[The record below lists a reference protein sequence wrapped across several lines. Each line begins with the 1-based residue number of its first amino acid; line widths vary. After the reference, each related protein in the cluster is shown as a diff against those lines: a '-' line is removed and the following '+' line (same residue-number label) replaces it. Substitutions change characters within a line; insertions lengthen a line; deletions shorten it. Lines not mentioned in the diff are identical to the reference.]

1 MSTHVNFTAPGGY
14 RNGATGR
21 GTGGAAAASKGGK
34 TSVNHP
40 ARHRVGIVAL
50 LLAAVS
56 LFASLLVAMPQASAA
71 ADSSGP
77 QLNNLII
84 DKVYQLTPVEV
95 PEGVE
100 VSETGFAPEVTEYT
114 GTAYQS
120 VTAIQ
125 IYPFVDSG
133 VSVSLTAD
141 GESVSSQ
148 TTSNRYTYFP
158 LSINTVGTYS
168 IEIKV
173 SRGFSSNTYKIE
185 LEKVNTDYRG
195 RAPIYEDA
203 DFLENVKVYSDLSS
217 STSSLKSVVKSDT
230 FVGASLSGV
239 TNWSINSTQEGVG
252 SSPFPTTSSGE
263 DLSDGYGLFTV
274 DLGKTYDVSKIRG
287 IFSVSAGKSM
297 SSSNHKVQIS
307 VSTDGKNWES
317 PITAGRLHKG
327 QFNAVLYDFG
337 ASYEARY
344 IRVDIT
350 SWSAGTF
357 NALNLYQFMIF
368 TDPAEDADT
377 AGEAS
382 DSESTGIDGG
392 TVAHQNE
399 SRHQYL
405 SRAQATVIE
414 FGLTV
419 TGWTPSEGYGR
430 AYTTA
435 EEKELIG
442 YSGPVFYDVDMVN
455 SDYMDENPD
464 SVWGI
469 TKAPF
474 GTNGAANSG
483 DPREYL
489 EEEML
494 EYISNA
500 IAFGF
505 GDEGSYSTSEARALA
520 KWFEWTHDHY
530 PAVLTFTNQYPGQW
544 NGSIAEYMDIS
555 EPDMLMFDD
564 YYGDTSFAQPGSFN
578 LSDNLKNAARELL
591 AQTTWAQYRQY
602 ASEGWDGS
610 GVKPITYGQ
619 YLDSFAFNRPESSK
633 ALIFNLSLLSGMKY
647 LIFFRLE
654 YQFDRS
660 YFFDEDGTPMRGAL
674 EWGEIIRTA
683 QAMDEQLMRLNS
695 DWIMIKGGSIASS
708 DSDISGYQTGKFD
721 SNAEKN
727 AEYGLS
733 QVTVES
739 KSTAYSGGTG
749 DVVLGYY
756 DPLTGLYESEIAE
769 NFAGYTAPKA
779 FTVLNALTTGSEERY
794 NVSRIGLRE
803 SGSSANTQQEITV
816 TVDSDFA
823 SKYKLYKV
831 NTDNLDSN
839 GKGTIEE
846 VKLDDNQFTTVLGG
860 GEMELYFW
868 GINST
873 ASATSEAEGAYA
885 SFAFDESGETYWQPS
900 EATENGVYE
909 LTQTFDE
916 AVSLNEVTIVENGDN
931 VESFTVKYQDENG
944 TWQDYAKGATID
956 GATSVTYGEGL
967 DSASTDSAILATAI
981 KIEFTSTKAL
991 PAIYT
996 VELDTVSADENT
1008 EYTMTINDN
1017 ELGSGLFRFDYSD
1030 GIWSYREVETT
1041 SSQSAYTKMYPINYD
1056 GHFSHYANQT
1066 ATFKFYGTDV
1076 TLHLR
1081 GDKNNTNLKARV
1093 LNADGSEER
1102 KWTTASSTSLVF
1114 TDLSDE
1120 NQVYTLEIQTINTS
1134 GDNGGIDGATVTY
1147 KGSISDAL
1155 VEENSAG
1162 TNAIQEY
1169 LNQTVICDS
1178 NDTDTAAGATGE
1190 TNCFTYSGTVKEVT
1204 KSQAEA
1210 NTSADSSE
1218 STGWVQ
1224 YGQNATYMNVG
1235 FTRTKQNEASFTVK
1249 FTGTGITLYTATS
1262 PLGNSGSSYG
1272 TAEFTLDGNDVTD
1285 EVINVID
1292 AAGVTKNMTAARSV
1306 PTWRIDAGD
1315 SNAAHELTVTF
1326 ANSGSTQYGRID
1338 YAVVDKVWDGESAGS
1353 LQVNAPVGTGG
1364 TVALSGDV
1372 TNGRLA
1378 LGGNLVVTVTPDSGY
1393 QLDELRVNGDK
1404 VIVPESG
1411 RYTLTNVTE
1420 DVTVSATFTTAKY
1433 TISLDET
1440 MSGGSVAADVYT
1452 TTSGTTVTL
1461 TPAVFTGYE
1470 MVSGSLTVTGSDG
1483 TSYYPTTN
1491 GDGTYML
1498 TMPAANV
1505 TVSASFK
1512 SLNGGDTDEGGSGGD
1527 SSEGDTG
1534 GDTEGGTEGGTGSGS
1549 EGSGSGSGSGTGTGG
1564 SSGDNTGGTGGN
1576 ANEGTVNVDDSSSDA
1591 GSNDDSLAK
1600 TGAALGVGF
1609 LALALVVL
1617 GAMLLMSKR
1626 REQVFAGY
1634 RAQHRSNENE

>member
-1 MSTHVNFTAPGGY
+1 MSAHVNFTAPGGY

-21 GTGGAAAASKGGK
+21 GAGGAAAVSKGDK
-34 TSVNHP
+34 VSTNHP
-40 ARHRVGIVAL
+40 TKHRAGIVAL

-56 LFASLLVAMPQASAA
+56 LFASLLVAVPQASVA

-125 IYPFVDSG
+125 FYPFVDSG

-148 TTSNRYTYFP
+148 TTSNGYTYFP

-195 RAPIYEDA
+195 RTPIYEDE
-203 DFLENVKVYSDLSS
+203 DFLENVEVYSDLSS

-230 FVGASLSGV
+230 FVGSSLSGV

-252 SSPFPTTSSGE
+252 SSPFPTTTSSG

-287 IFSVSAGKSM
+287 IFGVSAGKSM

-317 PITAGRLHKG
+317 PVTAGRLHKG

-337 ASYEARY
+337 SSYEARY

-357 NALNLYQFMIF
+357 NSLNLYQFMIF
-368 TDPAEDADT
+368 TDPAEEADT
-377 AGEAS
+377 ASEAS
-382 DSESTGIDGG
+382 DTESTSIDGG

-414 FGLTV
+414 FGLNV

-430 AYTTA
+430 VYTTA

-474 GTNGAANSG
+474 GTNSAAASG

-505 GDEGSYSTSEARALA
+505 GDEGNYSTAEARALA
-520 KWFEWTHDHY
+520 KWFEWTHDRY
-530 PAVLTFTNQYPGQW
+530 PAVLTFTNQMPGQW

-564 YYGDTSFAQPGSFN
+564 YYGDSSFAQPSSFN
-578 LSDNLKNAARELL
+578 LSNNLQNAARKLL
-591 AQTTWAQYRQY
+591 ERTTWAQYRQY

-660 YFFDEDGTPMRGAL
+660 YFFDEDGAPMRGAL

-708 DSDISGYQTGKFD
+708 DISGYQTGKFD
-721 SNAEKN
+721 DNAEKN

-739 KSTAYSGGTG
+739 LSTAYSGGTG

-823 SKYKLYKV
+823 SKYKLFKV
-831 NTDNLDSN
+831 NTDKLDSN

-846 VKLDDNQFTTVLGG
+846 VQLDDNQFTTVLGG

-868 GINST
+868 GIDDT

-900 EATENGVYE
+900 ETTLDGSYE
-909 LTQTFDE
+909 LSQTFDE
-916 AVSLNEVTIVENGDN
+916 SVALSEVTIVENGDN
-931 VESFTVKYQDENG
+931 VESFLVQYQNEAG
-944 TWQDYAKGATID
+944 EWQDYAKGTTIG
-956 GATSVTYGEGL
+956 GATSVNYGDGL
-967 DSASTDSAILATAI
+967 DASGQGTPAIEGSTAVATAI
-981 KIEFTSTKAL
+981 RIIFQSSEAL
-991 PAIYT
+991 PAIYM
-996 VELDTVSADENT
+996 VEMDTESVAANSVNS
-1008 EYTMTINDN
+1008 MTINDN
-1017 ELGSGLFRFDYSD
+1017 VMGSGLFRFDYSE
-1030 GIWSYREVETT
+1030 GIWSYREIETT
-1041 SSQSAYTKMYPINYD
+1041 STQSSYTKMFPINYD
-1056 GHFSHYANQT
+1056 GHFSHYSGQK
-1066 ATFKFYGTDV
+1066 ATFKFYGTGV
-1076 TLHLR
+1076 TLNLR
-1081 GDKNNTNLKARV
+1081 GDKTNNNLRARVVDSSGKEVATWKTANGTTLAFTNLP
-1093 LNADGSEER
+1093 
-1102 KWTTASSTSLVF
+1102 
-1114 TDLSDE
+1114 SD
-1120 NQVYTLEIQTINTS
+1120 NQVYTLEVETLNTS

-1147 KGSISDAL
+1147 KGSISDVL

-1178 NDTDTAAGATGE
+1178 NDTNTAAGATGE
-1190 TNCFTYSGTVKEVT
+1190 TNCFTYSSTVKEIT

-1210 NTSADSSE
+1210 NTSADGSE

-1235 FTRTKQNEASFTVK
+1235 FTRTKQNGASFTVK
-1249 FTGTGITLYTATS
+1249 FTGTGITLYTAAS

-1272 TAEFTLDGNDVTD
+1272 TAKFTLDGRDVTG

-1292 AAGVTKNMTAARSV
+1292 EAGVTKNMTAARSV
-1306 PTWRIDAGD
+1306 PTWRINAGD
-1315 SNAAHELTVTF
+1315 SNEAHDLTVTF
-1326 ANSGSTQYGRID
+1326 TNSSSTQYGRID
-1338 YAVVDKVWDGESAGS
+1338 YAVVDKVWTENAILGS
-1353 LQVNAPVGTGG
+1353 HTVTVSDSSNGQVI
-1364 TVALSGDV
+1364 LSGDV
-1372 TNGRLA
+1372 NGNQVTT
-1378 LGGNLVVTVTPDSGY
+1378 GGNLVITVQPNSGY
-1393 QLDELRVNGDK
+1393 QLDNLKVNGKK
-1404 VIVPESG
+1404 VIVPASG
-1411 RYTLTNVTE
+1411 RYTLTNVTSN
-1420 DVTVSATFTTAKY
+1420 VSVAATFETAKY
-1433 TISLDET
+1433 TISLDESMT
-1440 MSGGSVAADVYT
+1440 GGSVAADVFT
-1452 TTSGTTVTL
+1452 TTAGTTVTL
-1461 TPAVFTGYE
+1461 TPAVFSGYE
-1470 MVSGSLTVTGSDG
+1470 MEAGSLTVTDAKGNPY
-1483 TSYYPTTN
+1483 TVVEQ
-1491 GDGTYML
+1491 GDGSYKL
-1498 TMPAANV
+1498 SMPYADV
-1505 TVSASFK
+1505 TVSVSFK
-1512 SLNGGDTDEGGSGGD
+1512 SLTGGDEGEGSGGD
-1527 SSEGDTG
+1527 GSGETG
-1534 GDTEGGTEGGTGSGS
+1534 GGTEGDGGGAEGGDGSGSGS
-1549 EGSGSGSGSGTGTGG
+1549 EGGSGSGTDGGDSGNAGSEG
-1564 SSGDNTGGTGGN
+1564 SSGNSGNNTGNTG
-1576 ANEGTVNVDDSSSDA
+1576 SS
-1591 GSNDDSLAK
+1591 G
-1600 TGAALGVGF
+1600 G
-1609 LALALVVL
+1609 
-1617 GAMLLMSKR
+1617 
-1626 REQVFAGY
+1626 
-1634 RAQHRSNENE
+1634 